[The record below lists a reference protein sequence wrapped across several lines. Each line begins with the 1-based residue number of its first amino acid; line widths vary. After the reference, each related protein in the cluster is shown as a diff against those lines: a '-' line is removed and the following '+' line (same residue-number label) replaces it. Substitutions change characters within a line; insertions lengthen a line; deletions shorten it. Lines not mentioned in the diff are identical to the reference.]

1 MLSPTRF
8 RGLTNCLSENRS
20 SEERSSGYPIVLAKP
35 LQFLE
40 DSKSMRTDVDHLP
53 ASKQRELERV
63 VETIFD
69 EFRSATENATGP
81 RKGARILKVILF
93 GSHARGDWVD
103 APFSANQYKSD
114 YDILVIVSQKELTD
128 RAAYWAKAE
137 ERLIRAYTIEKTLH
151 TPVNFIV
158 HSLHEVN
165 DGLSHGRVFF
175 MEVVKDGIALYEA
188 DDRELAAP
196 KPKTA
201 EQALDA
207 AREYFEEWMPS
218 AAGFL
223 DTSKYALSRG
233 RLKESAFQLHQAT
246 ERLYGCLLLTLTFYT
261 PYNHNIAFL
270 RSLAEGLDRRL
281 FGIWPEDTHRE
292 RSMFQKLKEAYTKAR
307 YSKHYKISEAELTW
321 LGERVEEL
329 GRVVHQV
336 CSDKIAELEAA
347 ARR

>member
-1 MLSPTRF
+1 
-8 RGLTNCLSENRS
+8 
-20 SEERSSGYPIVLAKP
+20 
-35 LQFLE
+35 
-40 DSKSMRTDVDHLP
+40 MRTDVTHLP
-53 ASKQRELERV
+53 AAKQRELERI
-63 VETIFD
+63 VETIFE
-69 EFRSATENATGP
+69 EFRGATENATGP
-81 RKGARILKVILF
+81 RKGARILKIILF

-103 APFSANQYKSD
+103 APLSANQYKSD
-114 YDILVIVSQKELTD
+114 YDILVIVSQKEMTD
-128 RAAYWAKAE
+128 RAAYWASAE

-175 MEVVKDGIALYEA
+175 MEVAKDGIALYEA
-188 DDRELAAP
+188 DDRELATP
-196 KPKTA
+196 KPKTP
-201 EQALDA
+201 EQALET
-207 AREYFEEWMPS
+207 AREYFEEHVAS
-218 AAGFL
+218 AAEFL
-223 DTSKYALSRG
+223 EGYKFYMG
-233 RLKESAFQLHQAT
+233 RESWKKAAFLLHQAT
-246 ERLYGCLLLTLTFYT
+246 ENIYTCALLTLSFYS

-281 FGIWPEDTHRE
+281 YGIWPEATHRE

-307 YSKHYKISEAELTW
+307 YSKHYRISEEELAW